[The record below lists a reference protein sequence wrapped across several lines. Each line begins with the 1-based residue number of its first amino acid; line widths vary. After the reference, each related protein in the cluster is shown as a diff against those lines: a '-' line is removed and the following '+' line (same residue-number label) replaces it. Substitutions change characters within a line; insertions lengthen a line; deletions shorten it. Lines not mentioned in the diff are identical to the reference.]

1 MLDPQV
7 PVFQSFQSC
16 KSCNL
21 VTKLL
26 LGGGP
31 GQKNNPVMGSSMIVM
46 ALLDPLGAFLVAPR
60 SPLRGNLVPLSAPK
74 SIKLPILAPTCSQ
87 TSSLSIKNAP
97 KSPSKLI
104 FHRIC
109 DLPNLDFCNTLQC
122 FSRFFNISTHRSKE
136 TPKAPK

>member
-1 MLDPQV
+1 MLDPKV
-7 PVFQSFQSC
+7 PVVQSFQSC

-26 LGGGP
+26 WGGP
-31 GQKNNPVMGSSMIVM
+31 GPKYTPLQGGSMSGM
-46 ALLDPLGAFLVAPR
+46 ALLGPLGAFLVAPR
-60 SPLRGNLVPLSAPK
+60 TPLRGNLVPLSAPK

-87 TSSLSIKNAP
+87 TSSLSIKIAP
-97 KSPSKLI
+97 NSPSKLI

-122 FSRFFNISTHRSKE
+122 FSRFFNISTHRSKD